1 MQTQKM
7 QKCGSKKNVEK
18 EVVEIEKKQQNRSN
32 KIKNKSRNTI
42 KKEVDIEI

>member
-1 MQTQKM
+1 M
-7 QKCGSKKNVEK
+7 QKCGSKKKNVEK

-32 KIKNKSRNTI
+32 KIKNKSRNAI